1 MKEKSK
7 IKLHNSLKFKIPLA
21 IIFGAILVASAL
33 LYISYKKS
41 NADIRHN
48 VLANFDL
55 FEKMYNDELSTK
67 QTDLKMAMTIFLSNK
82 NYKQLFADGNR
93 DELLKELLP
102 LYKNNLKKKYD
113 IAQFQFHKP
122 PAISFLRL
130 HKPQK
135 YGDDL
140 SSFRQTVVDANNMK
154 SEITGLEV
162 GRGGPGL
169 RIVYPVENSGEHIG
183 TVEFGVGFGNI
194 LERISKSLGVEYAIG
209 IKENAFKKA
218 KRFNNKKNDIL
229 KDDLVFYKFSSDS
242 IKQYISENSLTN
254 TLSIFESP
262 NDKSIASIAFP
273 IRDYTN
279 KDIGSILL
287 YKDISSIL
295 ERGTAEARNRAGII
309 LFVSFL
315 VAFGITFFTHK
326 NIVTP
331 LGRISKAA
339 KEFSAGKKNVT
350 CGKQK
355 NDEIGLLSKTFIEM
369 TNKINLILEENNK
382 RTKEAESARL
392 ETIKNKEFLDKEY
405 EYLERSTHVLLEA
418 MEKFSQ
424 GDLTVAVQSERDNG
438 EIYELFTGFNRT
450 VNNIRLLINQ
460 LLDAISA
467 TASASMQISSSVEEL
482 AIGSQ
487 EQSSQTND
495 VTRAVEEM
503 AETVIETTKN
513 VTVAADSAREAGIT
527 AEEGGRVIQNTID
540 GIENI
545 SSVVSDAAEA
555 VEVLGANSERI
566 GEIVSVI
573 DEIAGQTNLLAL
585 NASIEA
591 ARAGEHGRGFAVVAD
606 EVGKLA
612 ERTIN
617 ATKEISDT
625 INEIQQETQRAVES
639 IRKGR
644 EEASKGKEF
653 ASTANNS
660 LLDIIA
666 KTDLVVEQINQ
677 IATTS
682 EEQSTTAE
690 QISRNIEVINSV
702 AQESTNGVQQIA
714 GAAADL
720 NRLTNNLQEI
730 ATQFKINQE
739 QESFNQETS
748 NEYIN
753 A

>member
-1 MKEKSK
+1 MKDKSQ
-7 IKLHNSLKFKIPLA
+7 IKFFNSLKFKLPA
-21 IIFGAILVASAL
+21 SIILGALLVVTTL

-41 NADIRHN
+41 ESDIKEN
-48 VLANFDL
+48 VLVNFDL
-55 FEKMYNDELSTK
+55 FEKMYNDELTAK
-67 QTDLKMAMTIFLSNK
+67 QSDLKMAMTILLSNK
-82 NYKQLFADGNR
+82 NIKQLFADGNR

-102 LYKNNLKKKYD
+102 LYKNNLKPKYD
-113 IAQFQFHKP
+113 ITQFQFHKP
-122 PAISFLRL
+122 PAVSFLRL

-140 SSFRQTVVDANNMK
+140 SSFRQTVLDANNMK
-154 SEITGLEV
+154 GIISGLEV

-169 RIVYPVENSGEHIG
+169 RIVFPIENNGIHIG
-183 TVEFGVGFGNI
+183 TVEFGSGFGNI
-194 LERISKSLGVEYAIG
+194 LSAISTSLGLDYAVG
-209 IKENAFKKA
+209 IKENTFNKV
-218 KRFNNKKNDIL
+218 KRFKNKNTDIL
-229 KDDLVFYKFSSDS
+229 KDGIVFYKFSSDS
-242 IKQYISENSLTN
+242 IKPYISKSVLKNALSRFETTN
-254 TLSIFESP
+254 
-262 NDKSIASIAFP
+262 NKNIASIAFP
-273 IRDYTN
+273 IKDYAGTE
-279 KDIGSILL
+279 IGNILL
-287 YKDISSIL
+287 YKDISNIMENAS
-295 ERGTAEARNRAGII
+295 AEAGQRAGVI
-309 LFVSFL
+309 LFVSLL
-315 VAFGITFFTHK
+315 VAVGITFFTHR

-339 KEFSAGKKNVT
+339 KEFSEGKKNIT

-355 NDEIGLLSKTFIEM
+355 NDEIGMLSRTFIAM
-369 TNKINLILEENNK
+369 TNKINLIIEENNRK
-382 RTKEAESARL
+382 TKEAEEARF

-405 EYLERSTHVLLEA
+405 EYLEKSTHELLEA

-424 GDLTVAVQSERDNG
+424 GDLTVLVKSERDTG
-438 EIYELFTGFNRT
+438 EIFELFSGFNKT
-450 VNNIRLLINQ
+450 VNNIRQLINQ
-460 LLDAISA
+460 LMDAISA

-625 INEIQQETQRAVES
+625 INEIQLETKKAVES

-644 EEASKGKEF
+644 EEAGKGKEY

-690 QISRNIEVINSV
+690 QISRNIEIINSV

-730 ATQFKINQE
+730 ATKFKIE
-739 QESFNQETS
+739 QNDEEFS
-748 NEYIN
+748 NSTTEEYVSI
-753 A
+753 

>member
-1 MKEKSK
+1 MKDKSK
-7 IKLHNSLKFKIPLA
+7 TKFFNSLKFKLPSS
-21 IIFGAILVASAL
+21 IILGALLVVSAL
-33 LYISYKKS
+33 LYMSYQKS
-41 NADIRHN
+41 QADISKN
-48 VLANFDL
+48 VLNNFDL
-55 FEKMYNDELSTK
+55 FHKMYNDELTGK
-67 QTDLKMAMTIFLSNK
+67 ENDLKMAMTILLSNK
-82 NYKQLFADGNR
+82 KIKQLFAEGNR
-93 DELLKELLP
+93 EELLKELLP
-102 LYKNNLKKKYD
+102 LYKNKLKPNFD

-140 SSFRQTVVDANNMK
+140 SSFRQTVLDANSLK
-154 SEITGLEV
+154 SVIAGLEV

-169 RIVYPVENSGEHIG
+169 RIVYPIEENGTHLG
-183 TVEFGVGFGNI
+183 TVEFGSGFSRILKAISSSLNIDYAVGINDKVFN
-194 LERISKSLGVEYAIG
+194 KT
-209 IKENAFKKA
+209 
-218 KRFNNKKNDIL
+218 KRFAKKNTDII
-229 KDDLVFYKFSSDS
+229 KDGVVFYKFSNDS
-242 IKQYISENSLTN
+242 IRSYIR
-254 TLSIFESP
+254 ES
-262 NDKSIASIAFP
+262 NLINNVKRFDIGNKHIASLAFP
-273 IRDYTN
+273 LKDYAG
-279 KDIGSILL
+279 KVIGQILL
-287 YKDISSIL
+287 YKDISTFIQ
-295 ERGTAEARNRAGII
+295 TASEENMQRAGVI
-309 LFVSFL
+309 LLVSL
-315 VAFGITFFTHK
+315 LIATGIALFTHK
-326 NIVTP
+326 NIVMP
-331 LGRISKAA
+331 LSRISKAA
-339 KEFSAGKKNVT
+339 EEFSAGKKDIT

-369 TNKINLILEENNK
+369 INKINLILEENSR
-382 RTKEAESARL
+382 RTKEAEEARI

-418 MEKFSQ
+418 MDKFSE
-424 GDLTVAVQSERDNG
+424 GDLTVNVKSERDTG
-438 EIYELFTGFNRT
+438 EIYELFNGFNKT
-450 VNNIRLLINQ
+450 VNNIKNLVNQ
-460 LLDAISA
+460 LMDAINA
-467 TASASMQISSSVEEL
+467 TASASVQISSSVEEL
-482 AIGSQ
+482 AVGSQ
-487 EQSSQTND
+487 EQSTQTND

-513 VTVAADSAREAGIT
+513 VTVAADSAREAGNT
-527 AEEGGRVIQNTID
+527 AEEGGKIIQNTIQ
-540 GIENI
+540 GIETI

-555 VEVLGANSERI
+555 VEILGANSERI

-625 INEIQQETQRAVES
+625 INEIQLETQKAVES
-639 IRKGR
+639 IRRGR
-644 EEASKGKEF
+644 EEAGKGKEF
-653 ASTANNS
+653 ASIANDS
-660 LLDIIA
+660 LVNIIQ

-690 QISRNIEVINSV
+690 QISRNIEIINSV

-720 NRLTNNLQEI
+720 NRLTDNLQEI
-730 ATQFKINQE
+730 ANKFK
-739 QESFNQETS
+739 TTA
-748 NEYIN
+748 NELQTTNSVSLEYS
-753 A
+753 

>member
-1 MKEKSK
+1 MKK
-7 IKLHNSLKFKIPLA
+7 KLKLKFFNSLKFKLPFA
-21 IIFGAILVASAL
+21 IITGSFFILISI
-33 LYISYKKS
+33 LYMS
-41 NADIRHN
+41 NQKAKADIKKN
-48 VLANFDL
+48 VLSSFNI
-55 FEKMYNDELSTK
+55 FEKMYNDELEVK
-67 QTDLKMAMTIFLSNK
+67 EKNLKMSMTILLNNK
-82 NYKQLFADGNR
+82 NIKQLFAENKR

-102 LYKNNLKKKYD
+102 LYRNKLKPEYGIK
-113 IAQFQFHKP
+113 QFQFHKP

-140 SSFRQTVVDANNMK
+140 SSFRQTVIDANNIK
-154 SEITGLEV
+154 GIVSGLEV

-169 RIVYPVENSGEHIG
+169 RIVYPIKNNGEHIG
-183 TVEFGVGFGNI
+183 TVEFGAGIGNI
-194 LERISKSLGVEYAIG
+194 LENLSKSLGIDYAIG
-209 IKENAFKKA
+209 INEKVFNKA
-218 KRFNNKKNDIL
+218 KRFANSKNDII
-229 KDDLVFYKFSSDS
+229 KENKIFYKYSSDS
-242 IKQYISENSLTN
+242 IKSYIERTKLNNVLHR
-254 TLSIFESP
+254 FELD
-262 NDKSIASIAFP
+262 NKTIASISFP
-273 IRDYTN
+273 IKDYSG
-279 KDIGSILL
+279 KEIGNILL
-287 YKDISSIL
+287 FHNISPTITEINSENQKRSWVIVIISL
-295 ERGTAEARNRAGII
+295 LVIIGFTFLTHTKIVSPLNRMAI
-309 LFVSFL
+309 
-315 VAFGITFFTHK
+315 
-326 NIVTP
+326 
-331 LGRISKAA
+331 AA
-339 KEFSAGKKNVT
+339 KEFSEGKKNIS
-350 CGKQK
+350 CGKQNK
-355 NDEIGLLSKTFIEM
+355 DEIGLLSKAFMEM
-369 TNKINLILEENNK
+369 IAKLNFTLEENSK
-382 RTKEAESARL
+382 KTKEAEKARI

-418 MEKFSQ
+418 MDKLSE
-424 GDLTVAVQSERDNG
+424 GDLTVSVKSERDTG
-438 EIYELFTGFNRT
+438 EIYELFNGFNKT
-450 VNNIRLLINQ
+450 VNNVKNLINQ
-460 LLDAISA
+460 LTDSISA

-513 VTVAADSAREAGIT
+513 VTIAADSAKEAGLT
-527 AEEGGRVIQNTID
+527 AEEGGKIIQNTIN

-545 SSVVSDAAEA
+545 SAVVSDAAEA
-555 VEVLGANSERI
+555 VEALGSNSERI

-625 INEIQQETQRAVES
+625 INEIQIVTQKAVES

-644 EEASKGKEF
+644 EEAGKGKEY

-660 LLDIIA
+660 LLNIIE

-690 QISRNIEVINSV
+690 QISRNIDIINSV
-702 AQESTNGVQQIA
+702 AQEATNGIQQIVGVTA
-714 GAAADL
+714 NL
-720 NRLTNNLQEI
+720 NELTNNLQEL
-730 ATQFKINQE
+730 ASHFKLTNQE
-739 QESFNQETS
+739 SNYTQNVTEEFAES
-748 NEYIN
+748 